1 MTVRDL
7 IKSSLR
13 IIGAIAS
20 GETPS
25 ADEASDAL
33 QTLNGILG
41 SWSNQSLL
49 VPSKAREVFTLVAGN
64 QVYTIG
70 DLGTFNTT
78 RPIKILSA
86 AIISAGQ
93 EFELPIRVLNQQQW
107 SEVSAKS
114 LLGSPTA
121 IYAQGTYPLDTISVY
136 PIPQAADQLIIY
148 SMKPLTSFASINE
161 EIEMHV
167 GYDRALKYNLAVE
180 LAAEYGKQLPQEVFA
195 IASESK
201 SEIEALNSES
211 VYLTS
216 DAIFINKVNFNVL
229 TGI

>member
-20 GETPS
+20 GETPG
-25 ADEASDAL
+25 ADETSDAL

-49 VPSKAREVFTLVAGN
+49 VPSKAREVFTLTPGISS
-64 QVYTIG
+64 YSIG
-70 DLGTFNTT
+70 PTGTFNTA

-86 AIISAGQ
+86 SIIDAGQ
-93 EFELPIRVLNQQQW
+93 DFETNINILTQQQYAEI
-107 SEVSAKS
+107 SNKNLS
-114 LLGSPTA
+114 GSTTA
-121 IYAQGTYPLDTISVY
+121 IYPEGTYPLDTINVY
-136 PIPQAADQLIIY
+136 PKPAAADQLVIY
-148 SMKPLTSFASINE
+148 SMKPIVSFASVNDLITLPA
-161 EIEMHV
+161 

-180 LAAEYGKQLPQEVFA
+180 LAAEYGKQLPQEVVV

-201 SEIEALNSES
+201 SEIEALNSEV

-216 DAIFINKVNFNVL
+216 DALFINRNIFNIT

>member
-25 ADEASDAL
+25 ADESADAL
-33 QTLNGILG
+33 TTLNGILG

-49 VPSKAREVFTLVAGN
+49 VPSKAREVFSLVAGT
-64 QVYTIG
+64 QSYTIG
-70 DLGTFNTT
+70 PSGTFNTT

-86 AIISAGQ
+86 AIIPAGQ
-93 EFELPIRVLNQQQW
+93 NYENTVDVYTQQQW
-107 SEVSAKS
+107 AQIVSKDVS
-114 LLGSPTA
+114 GNPTA
-121 IYAQGTYPLDTISVY
+121 IYPEGTYPLETLNVY
-136 PIPQAADQLIIY
+136 PKPSAADQLVIY
-148 SMKPLTSFASINE
+148 SMKPLTAFASLND
-161 EIEMHV
+161 EITLPA

-180 LAAEYGKQLPQEVFA
+180 LAAEYGKQLTGEVLG
-195 IASESK
+195 IASNSK
-201 SEIEALNSES
+201 SEIEALNSEP

-216 DAIFINKVNFNVL
+216 DALFINKKSYNIM
-229 TGI
+229 TGV

>member
-25 ADEASDAL
+25 ANESSDAL

-49 VPSKAREVFTLVAGN
+49 VPSKAREVFSLVAGT
-64 QVYTIG
+64 QSYTIG
-70 DLGTFNTT
+70 TLGTFNTT

-86 AIISAGQ
+86 SIINAGQ
-93 EFELPIRVLNQQQW
+93 TFETSIDVLNQQEYAEI
-107 SEVSAKS
+107 STKS
-114 LLGSPTA
+114 LSGSPTA
-121 IYAQGTYPLDTISVY
+121 IYAQGTYPLDTINVY
-136 PIPQAADQLIIY
+136 PVPQASDQLVLY
-148 SMKPLTSFASINE
+148 SMKPLTSFASLND
-161 EIEMHV
+161 EITLPV

-180 LAAEYGKQLPQEVFA
+180 LAAEYGKQLAQEVVV

-216 DAIFINKVNFNVL
+216 DALFINRNTFNIT
-229 TGI
+229 TGV

>member
-25 ADEASDAL
+25 ANESSDAL

-49 VPSKAREVFTLVAGN
+49 VPSKAREVFSLVAGT
-64 QVYTIG
+64 QSYTIG
-70 DLGTFNTT
+70 TLGTFNTT

-86 AIISAGQ
+86 SIINAGQ
-93 EFELPIRVLNQQQW
+93 TFETSIDVLNQQEYAEI
-107 SEVSAKS
+107 STKS
-114 LLGSPTA
+114 LSGSPTA
-121 IYAQGTYPLDTISVY
+121 IYAQGTYPLDTINVY
-136 PIPQAADQLIIY
+136 PVPQASDQLVLY
-148 SMKPLTSFASINE
+148 SMKPLTSFASLND
-161 EIEMHV
+161 EITLPV

-180 LAAEYGKQLPQEVFA
+180 LAAEYGKQLAQEVVV

-216 DAIFINKVNFNVL
+216 DALFINKKSYNIM
-229 TGI
+229 TGV

>member
-1 MTVRDL
+1 MTVREL

-13 IIGAIAS
+13 IIGVIAS

-25 ADEASDAL
+25 ADESADAL

-49 VPSKAREVFTLVAGN
+49 VPSKAREVFTLVVGT
-64 QVYTIG
+64 QSYTIG
-70 DLGTFNTT
+70 TLGTFNAT

-86 AIISAGQ
+86 AVIAAGTD
-93 EFELPIRVLNQQQW
+93 FETPINILTQQQW
-107 SEVSAKS
+107 AEVSNKNFSGIA
-114 LLGSPTA
+114 TA
-121 IYAQGTYPLDTISVY
+121 IYPEGTYPLETLNVY
-136 PIPQAADQLIIY
+136 PKPEAADQLVIY
-148 SMKPLTSFASINE
+148 STKPLTAFASLNDVITLPA
-161 EIEMHV
+161 

-180 LAAEYGKQLPQEVFA
+180 LAAEYGKQLPQEVVV

-216 DAIFINKVNFNVL
+216 DALFINRNTFNIT
-229 TGI
+229 TGV

>member
-25 ADEASDAL
+25 ADESADAL
-33 QTLNGILG
+33 STLNGILG

-49 VPSKAREVFTLVAGN
+49 VPSKAREVFTLVSGTSS
-64 QVYTIG
+64 YSMGT
-70 DLGTFNTT
+70 LGTFDTT

-86 AIISAGQ
+86 SIINFGQ
-93 EFELPIRVLNQQQW
+93 AFETSIDVLNQQEW
-107 SEVSAKS
+107 ADVSTKS
-114 LLGSPTA
+114 LSGAPTA
-121 IYAQGTYPLDTISVY
+121 IYAQGTYPLETINVY
-136 PIPQAADQLIIY
+136 PVPQGADQLVLY
-148 SMKPLTSFASINE
+148 SMKPLTSFASLNDE
-161 EIEMHV
+161 VTLPV

-180 LAAEYGKQLPQEVFA
+180 LAAEYGKQLSQEVLV

-216 DAIFINKVNFNVL
+216 DAIFINRNTFNIM
-229 TGI
+229 TGV

>member
-20 GETPS
+20 GETPG
-25 ADEASDAL
+25 ADETSDAL

-49 VPSKAREVFTLVAGN
+49 VPSKAREVFTLVAGTSS
-64 QVYTIG
+64 YSIG
-70 DLGTFNTT
+70 PSGTFDTT

-86 AIISAGQ
+86 SIIDAGQ
-93 EFELPIRVLNQQQW
+93 DFETNINILTQQQYAEI
-107 SEVSAKS
+107 SNKNLSGSA
-114 LLGSPTA
+114 TA
-121 IYAQGTYPLDTISVY
+121 IYAEGTYPLDTINVY
-136 PIPQAADQLIIY
+136 PKPAAADQLVIY
-148 SMKPLTSFASINE
+148 SMKPIVSFASANDLITLPA
-161 EIEMHV
+161 

-180 LAAEYGKQLPQEVFA
+180 LAAEYGKQLPQEVVV

-201 SEIEALNSES
+201 SEIEALNSEV

-216 DAIFINKVNFNVL
+216 DALFINRNIFNIT
-229 TGI
+229 TGV

>member
-25 ADEASDAL
+25 ADETSDAL

-49 VPSKAREVFTLVAGN
+49 VPSKAREVFTLTPGTSS
-64 QVYTIG
+64 YSIG
-70 DLGTFNTT
+70 VLGTFNTT
-78 RPIKILSA
+78 RPIKLLSA
-86 AIISAGQ
+86 SIIDAGQ
-93 EFELPIRVLNQQQW
+93 DFETPIDILTQQQW
-107 SEVSAKS
+107 AEISNKNLSGQPS
-114 LLGSPTA
+114 A
-121 IYAQGTYPLDTISVY
+121 IYPEGTYPLDTINVY
-136 PIPQAADQLIIY
+136 PKPAAADQLVIY
-148 SMKPLTSFASINE
+148 SMKPLVSFSSANDVITLPA
-161 EIEMHV
+161 

-180 LAAEYGKQLPQEVFA
+180 LAAEYGKQLPQEVVV

-216 DAIFINKVNFNVL
+216 DALFINRNIFNIT
-229 TGI
+229 TGV

>member
-20 GETPS
+20 GETPG
-25 ADEASDAL
+25 ADETSDAL

-49 VPSKAREVFTLVAGN
+49 VPSKAREVFTLTPGTSS
-64 QVYTIG
+64 YSIG
-70 DLGTFNTT
+70 PLGTFNTT

-86 AIISAGQ
+86 SIIDAGQ
-93 EFELPIRVLNQQQW
+93 DFETKIDILTQQQYAEI
-107 SEVSAKS
+107 SNKNLSGSA
-114 LLGSPTA
+114 TA
-121 IYAQGTYPLDTISVY
+121 VYLEGTYPLDTINVY
-136 PIPQAADQLIIY
+136 PKPAAADQLVIY
-148 SMKPLTSFASINE
+148 SMKPLVSFASVNDQITLP
-161 EIEMHV
+161 V

-180 LAAEYGKQLPQEVFA
+180 LAAEYGKQLPQEVVV

-201 SEIEALNSES
+201 SEIEALNSEV

-216 DAIFINKVNFNVL
+216 DALFINRNIFNIT
-229 TGI
+229 TGV

>member
-49 VPSKAREVFTLVAGN
+49 VPSKAREVFTLVAGT

-70 DLGTFNTT
+70 MLGTFNTT
-78 RPIKILSA
+78 RPIKVLSA
-86 AIISAGQ
+86 AVISAGQ
-93 EFELPIRVLNQQQW
+93 DFETPLRLLNQQQW
-107 SEVSAKS
+107 SDVLTKS
-114 LLGSPTA
+114 LSGSPVA
-121 IYAQGTYPLDTISVY
+121 IYPEGTYPLDTINVY
-136 PIPQAADQLIIY
+136 PVPQAADQLIIY
-148 SMKPLTSFASINE
+148 SMKPLTSFASIND
-161 EIEMHV
+161 EIELPV

-180 LAAEYGKQLPQEVFA
+180 LAPEYGKQLPQEVFA
-195 IASESK
+195 IASQSK

-216 DAIFINKVNFNVL
+216 DALFINKANFNIL
-229 TGI
+229 TGV